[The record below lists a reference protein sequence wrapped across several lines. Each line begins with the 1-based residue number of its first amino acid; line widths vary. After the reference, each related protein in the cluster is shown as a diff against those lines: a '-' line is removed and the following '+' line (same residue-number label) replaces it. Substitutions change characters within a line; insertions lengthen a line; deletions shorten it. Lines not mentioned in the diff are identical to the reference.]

1 MKYSFLFCIYFLIS
15 SLQAQQAFT
24 IEECEKQFLNNN
36 LLLVAE
42 QFNVD
47 ASKAAIIQ
55 AKVWDNPYVSG
66 EINLYN
72 PTNNQYLDVGTAGQK
87 AFAIQQLIYL
97 SGKRRNEI
105 ALAKT
110 NSVMAQL
117 QFEDALRNLK
127 ASLKQSFYTI
137 YFDSKKLEIANTQL
151 SNLDSVV
158 QVYSVQALKGNVPMK
173 DLVRLQ
179 SLYFSLKNDKTI
191 LVQGLID
198 EMQKLKILTGINAEI
213 APIVTSLDKYHI
225 PKNNNINSLDSL
237 TKMAVENRPD
247 YVLAMKNIESNE
259 FNLRIQKA
267 VARPDL
273 TLGTAYDQRGG
284 AFNNQINLTFGMP
297 LPIWNKN
304 KGNIKIAEIQIK
316 QAKTQERYA
325 LIQLKNEVSV
335 VYQKWMEANKN
346 YQFLANSNTSS
357 FEQVYQGVINNFKK
371 QNITILEFTDFME
384 SYNQSIQ
391 NFNEID
397 KVLILSSEDL
407 NKAINKQIF

>member
-1 MKYSFLFCIYFLIS
+1 MRYSFLFCIFFLIGG
-15 SLQAQQAFT
+15 LQAQQT
-24 IEECEKQFLNNN
+24 YTVEECENQFLKNN

-42 QFNVD
+42 QFDVD

-72 PTNNQYLDVGTAGQK
+72 PNNQQYFDVGTAGQK

-97 SGKRRNEI
+97 SGKRSNEI

-110 NSVMAQL
+110 NSAMAQL
-117 QFEDALRNLK
+117 QFEDALRNLR

-137 YFDSKKLEIANTQL
+137 YFDSRKIDITSKQL
-151 SNLDSVV
+151 SNLDSVI
-158 QVYSVQALKGNVPMK
+158 QAYNGQAMKGNVPLK

-191 LVQGLID
+191 LVQNLTD
-198 EMQKLKILTGINAEI
+198 EMQKLKVLTGQSTEI
-213 APIVTSLDKYHI
+213 VPVISNLNKYFSAKKI
-225 PKNNNINSLDSL
+225 ETLSEDTLIKI
-237 TKMAVENRPD
+237 AAENRPD
-247 YVLAMKNIESNE
+247 YLLAIKNIESNE
-259 FNLRIQKA
+259 FNLRLQKA
-267 VARPDL
+267 IARPDL

-297 LPIWNKN
+297 LPVWNKN
-304 KGNIKIAEIQIK
+304 KGNIKIAEIQVK
-316 QAKTQERYA
+316 QARTLENYA
-325 LIQLKNEVSV
+325 LLQLKNEISAT
-335 VYQKWMEANKN
+335 YKKWIEANNN
-346 YQFLANSNTSS
+346 YQFLTKSNTAN
-357 FEQVYQGVINNFKK
+357 FEQVYQGVMFNFKK

-391 NFNEID
+391 NFNEIN
-397 KVLILSSEDL
+397 KVLILSSEEL
-407 NKAINKQIF
+407 NKALNKQVL

>member
-1 MKYSFLFCIYFLIS
+1 MRYSFLFCMCFLIS
-15 SLQAQQAFT
+15 GLQAQQAFT
-24 IEECEKQFLNNN
+24 IEECENQFLKNN

-55 AKVWDNPYVSG
+55 AKVWDNPYVSS

-72 PTNNQYLDVGTAGQK
+72 PNNQQYFDVGTAGQK

-110 NSVMAQL
+110 NSAMAQL
-117 QFEDALRNLK
+117 QFEDALRNLR

-137 YFDSKKLEIANTQL
+137 YFDSRKIDITSKQL
-151 SNLDSVV
+151 SNLDSVI
-158 QVYSVQALKGNVPMK
+158 QAYSGQAIKGNVPMK

-179 SLYFSLKNDKTI
+179 SLYFNLKNDKTI
-191 LVQGLID
+191 LVQNLTD
-198 EMQKLKILTGINAEI
+198 EMQKLKVLTGQSTD
-213 APIVTSLDKYHI
+213 IVPVISNLNKYFSSKKI
-225 PKNNNINSLDSL
+225 ETLSEDSL
-237 TKMAVENRPD
+237 IKMAAENRPD
-247 YVLAMKNIESNE
+247 YLIALKNIESNE
-259 FNLRIQKA
+259 FNLRLQKA
-267 VARPDL
+267 IARPDL

-297 LPIWNKN
+297 LPVWNKN
-304 KGNIKIAEIQIK
+304 KGNIKIAEIQVK
-316 QAKTQERYA
+316 QAKTLENYA
-325 LIQLKNEVSV
+325 LLQLKNEVSAT
-335 VYQKWMEANKN
+335 YKKWIEANNN
-346 YQFLANSNTSS
+346 YQFLTKSNTAS
-357 FEQVYQGVINNFKK
+357 FEQVYQGVMYNFKK

-391 NFNEID
+391 NFNEIN
-397 KVLILSSEDL
+397 KVLILSSEEL
-407 NKAINKQIF
+407 NKALNKQVF